1 MGQRSSDLFVR
12 GLKVMPGGVNSPARA
27 FGAVGGE
34 PIFFERALGNRL
46 YSEDG
51 REYLDY
57 VGSWG
62 PFLLGHGHPAVTRA
76 LHEQVDLST
85 SFGAPCR
92 VEVELAEL
100 LTDAIPGLDMVRLV
114 SSGTEATMSALRV
127 ARGFTGRDRVVKF
140 EGCYHGHCDSFLI
153 SAGSGLL
160 TLGVPSSPGVT
171 AGTAADTILAPFNDI
186 EAIEKIFAANGKTIA
201 CVIIEPIAGNMGVIP
216 SEPEFLHRLRE
227 LCTENGS
234 LLIFDE
240 VMTGFRVAFGGAA
253 EIYGIIP
260 DLVTY
265 GKIIGG
271 GLPVGAYG
279 GRRDVMELVSP
290 VGPVYQA
297 GTLSGNP
304 LAVRAGLATLRT
316 LQNDPPYERLE
327 LLGASLQKGLQEIL
341 EESGMPGGSI
351 NRVGSMITLFLT
363 EERVTSFKSAV
374 SSDTTRFARF
384 FHGMLDA
391 SIYLPPSQFE
401 ALFLSAVH
409 SDEDIQRTIEAARSV
424 LRTIDSPETA
434 GELKR

>member
-1 MGQRSSDLFVR
+1 MGETSKELFER
-12 GLKVMPGGVNSPARA
+12 GIKVMPGGVNSPARA

-34 PIFFERALGNRL
+34 PIFFRSARGNRL

-51 REYLDY
+51 GEYLDY

-62 PFLLGHGHPAVTRA
+62 PFLLGHGHPAVTEA

-127 ARGFTGRDRVVKF
+127 ARGYTGRDRVVKF
-140 EGCYHGHCDSFLI
+140 EGCYHGHGDSFLI

-160 TLGVPSSPGVT
+160 THGVPSSPGVT
-171 AGTAADTILAPFNDI
+171 TGTAADTILAPFNDV
-186 EAIEKIFAANGKTIA
+186 EALEKIFATEGESIA

-216 SEPEFLHRLRE
+216 SDPEFLQRLRE
-227 LCTENGS
+227 LCSEHGV

-253 EIYGIIP
+253 ELYGITP

-279 GRRDVMELVSP
+279 GRREVMEVVSP

-316 LQNDPPYERLE
+316 LQEHPPYEQLE
-327 LLGASLQKGLQEIL
+327 RQGAALQQGLQSIL
-341 EESGMPGGSI
+341 EEPGMPDGRI
-351 NRVGSMITLFLT
+351 NRVGSMITLFFT
-363 EERVTSFKSAV
+363 DQEVTSFDGAV
-374 SSDTTRFARF
+374 SSDTRLFARF
-384 FHGMLDA
+384 FHGMLSS

-401 ALFLSAVH
+401 AWFLSALH
-409 SDEDIQRTIEAARSV
+409 NDEDIAGTIDAARSV
-424 LRTIDSPETA
+424 LHSIGATGPSGDEQR
-434 GELKR
+434 